1 MNCNCIH
8 KYLHILFT
16 VTTLA
21 MISCQSQD
29 IEFASFDDYPVYD
42 GTDLGLTL
50 NSTGWALK
58 IWAPVAKDARVNLYE
73 SGKDGKAIKT
83 FNMERSNAGTWTLN
97 LSSDF
102 TGRFYTFQVK
112 NSGKWSLETVDPY
125 VKLVG
130 INGKRGFIYNEIEA
144 TPLGWENDQAITVQ
158 NKTDIVIYELHVR
171 DLSVHKSSGIQNK
184 GLFKGFI
191 EPETISPQGEFTGL
205 AHLKELGITH
215 VHLLPVFDYRSIDE
229 TKTDGSDFNWGY
241 DPQNYNVPEGS
252 YALDPNSPFS
262 RVLEFK
268 SLIQTLHNHG
278 IGVIMDVVYNHT
290 GSTEESVFNQLVPGY
305 YYRQRA
311 DGTFSDAAACGNET
325 ASERP
330 MMRKFIKESMSYW
343 MEAYHLD
350 GFRIDLMGIHDIE
363 TMNQVSEELLKI
375 NPSAIIY
382 GEGWTAGSSPLPDE
396 LRALKAN
403 TQSLNDIA
411 AFSDELRDGVKGHWS
426 DKLDKG
432 FVSGKVGTKES
443 LCFGIAAAT
452 EHPDI
457 AYEKVNY
464 AKAPWAREPWQTIN
478 YVSCHDDL
486 TLWDKLKI
494 SSPKADQETLIK
506 MHLLANTIVLTAQG
520 VPFLHGGVDM
530 LRTKY
535 GNHNSYN
542 SPDSINAIDWER
554 KTEFR
559 FVFDYYRDLIALR
572 KAHPAFRMMQQ
583 QQIVKHLAFI
593 ETNDELLL
601 GFELRDNANGD
612 VWKNIGVY
620 FNGDDT
626 DKIIT
631 LSEGSWFV
639 ALDDGKFYTAEKK
652 KSAKKMAVPAK
663 RALIVYQE

>member
-1 MNCNCIH
+1 M
-8 KYLHILFT
+8 
-16 VTTLA
+16 
-21 MISCQSQD
+21 SCQTKEVE
-29 IEFASFDDYPVYD
+29 ITSFDDYLEYT
-42 GTDLGLTL
+42 GTDLGLTQD
-50 NSTGWALK
+50 NDGWMLR
-58 IWAPVAKDARVNLYE
+58 IWAPTAKYARVKLYE
-73 SGKDGKAIKT
+73 NGSEGSVIHSFDMEKNDG
-83 FNMERSNAGTWTLN
+83 GTWTLN
-97 LSSDF
+97 LNKDY

-112 NSGKWSLETVDPY
+112 VDDKWSNETVDPY

-130 INGKRGFIYNEIEA
+130 VNGKRGFIYDELEA
-144 TPLGWENDQAITVQ
+144 TPLGWENDKPIAVQ
-158 NKTDIVIYELHVR
+158 NKTDIIIYELHIR
-171 DLSVHKSSGIQNK
+171 DLSVHESSGIRNK

-191 EPETISPQGEFTGL
+191 ETETVSPQGEFTGL

-215 VHLLPVFDYRSIDE
+215 VHLLPVFDFRSIDE
-229 TKTDGSDFNWGY
+229 SKTERNDFNWGY

-252 YALDPNSPFS
+252 YAVDPNNPFS
-262 RVLEFK
+262 RVIEFK

-290 GSTEESVFNQLVPGY
+290 GFTEESVFNQLVPGY
-305 YYRQRA
+305 YYRQRK

-363 TMNQVSEELLKI
+363 TMNQVSAELLKI

-426 DKLDKG
+426 DKLDRG
-432 FVSGKVGTKES
+432 FVSGKKGSKES
-443 LCFGIAAAT
+443 LYFGIAAAA
-452 EHPDI
+452 EHPGID
-457 AYEKVNY
+457 YEKVNY
-464 AKAPWAREPWQTIN
+464 AKAAWAREPWQTIN

-486 TLWDKLKI
+486 TLWDKLNI
-494 SSPKADQETLIK
+494 SSPETDQETLIK

-520 VPFLHGGVDM
+520 IPFLHGGVDM
-530 LRTKY
+530 LRTKF

-559 FVFDYYRDLIALR
+559 YVFDYYRDLIALR
-572 KAHPAFRMMQQ
+572 KAHPAFRMMQKEQ
-583 QQIVKHLAFI
+583 LTKHLSFI
-593 ETNDELLL
+593 DTNDELFI
-601 GFELRDNANGD
+601 GFDLKEYANGD
-612 VWKNIGVY
+612 KWKTISVY
-620 FNGDDT
+620 FNGDDIKKT
-626 DKIIT
+626 VS
-631 LSEGSWFV
+631 LPENNWYV
-639 ALDDGKFYTAEKK
+639 ALMDGKFYMTEKK
-652 KSAKKMAVPAK
+652 KAGNQVTIPSK